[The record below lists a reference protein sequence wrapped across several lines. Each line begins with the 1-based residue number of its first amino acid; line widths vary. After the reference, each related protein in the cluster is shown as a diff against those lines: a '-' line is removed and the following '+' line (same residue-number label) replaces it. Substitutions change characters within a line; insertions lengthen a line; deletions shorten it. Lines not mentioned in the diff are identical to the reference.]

1 MIVLSLI
8 SGNVVIVQ
16 QPTPGRQPATI
27 VKTTGGSG
35 GSGIHE
41 KDIVSFIQKQSGD
54 VTVKPLKSNITTSI
68 KNLTAGGSPITMS
81 IKVLSI

>member
-27 VKTTGGSG
+27 VKTTGGS